1 MQASSQHRDHLLDEL
16 AHDFRLETANL
27 QHLLVR
33 SDLHGRSFD
42 RLAREL

>member
-1 MQASSQHRDHLLDEL
+1 MEASSKHRDYLLDEL

-33 SDLHGRSFD
+33 SDLYRRGFD
-42 RLAREL
+42 WIASEL